1 MDSRAVGAA
10 SFVIGSL
17 GTTGVKYLS
26 IITGRSPECLE
37 AIRLKLEFLIQ
48 RNCPALTDTDLY
60 VIIGVGGVIGV
71 VGFLIQHGRDIP
83 DVIGSLTSSEDK

>member
-1 MDSRAVGAA
+1 MDSRTVGAA

-17 GTTGVKYLS
+17 GATGVKYLS
-26 IITGRSPECLE
+26 VITGRSPECLR
-37 AIRLKLEFLIQ
+37 AIESQIQFFIQ
-48 RNCPALTDTDLY
+48 RSCPGLTEIDLY
-60 VIIGVGGVIGV
+60 AIIGVAGIIGV